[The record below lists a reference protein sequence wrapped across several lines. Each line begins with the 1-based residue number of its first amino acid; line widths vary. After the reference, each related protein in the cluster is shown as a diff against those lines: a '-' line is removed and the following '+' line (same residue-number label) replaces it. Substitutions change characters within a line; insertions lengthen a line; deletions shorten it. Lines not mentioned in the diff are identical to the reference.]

1 MDSVRTRS
9 QIEDVLARVNDK
21 IAEGGSR
28 YFGQTYEE
36 GVQMALDWILGTT
49 NDDPYPEE

>member
-1 MDSVRTRS
+1 METKRTTR
-9 QIEDVLARVNDK
+9 QIEGVLERVNEK

-49 NDDPYPEE
+49 DDDPYPEE